1 MEASDGRA
9 EVRRVDLDAEGAA
22 AAAKD
27 SRLEKLREDRLSKP
41 ETPRRITFGQLLTA
55 AQHKAHIAEHYERCK
70 AQGLELGG
78 RVGGSKEL
86 ELSLT
91 GHGFKL
97 SEVAATD
104 VNGDGRVLKTTLHV
118 EESRAQEWERPW
130 ELARAKVCYTLWL
143 EPECGGVPSQQLTS
157 TSGGGSG
164 SGTAAPVEIWVDEPP
179 VPAAGQSETEAG
191 LPEGLE
197 AALKTMRR
205 GETARVSIRP
215 NAKPPP
221 ANRPRAGSSSTAAG
235 FPEGHAHC
243 GKALVAEVTLVNF
256 ENPGSV
262 MMMSADEE
270 LEKAAECKHLG
281 NQRFKRGDYARALRR
296 YKRAL
301 ELLEYDE
308 KRNFVGWE
316 AEQKALQAKERVSV
330 LNNLA
335 MVQFKLGDYDE
346 SRKMCGRVLAAE
358 PGNAKAKY
366 RRAAAHL
373 AMGGEHIADS
383 IDELRGVLAL
393 EPTNNQAKKELAK
406 AKKALKVAAPLH
418 FYVAT
423 PSLCVSVSVLPT
435 YGAAQ
440 DYKETPEAKE
450 AQARGMS
457 SGLKNM
463 FDRPSSAKA
472 EAATAPLA
480 GTESSELISAT
491 EKLAQLEAAEAA
503 KKKKQGSG
511 GGGGSSKKSPKK
523 TGNTKAQ
530 AQSSAAE
537 LRKLHEDMPA
547 DVNALLAKMAGE
559 AGIDINRLPE
569 LMAGYDQ
576 KHAGGLRA
584 QAEGG
589 GLGKDMQGLDSLEAE
604 LDALEAQLG
613 S

>member
-1 MEASDGRA
+1 
-9 EVRRVDLDAEGAA
+9 
-22 AAAKD
+22 
-27 SRLEKLREDRLSKP
+27 
-41 ETPRRITFGQLLTA
+41 
-55 AQHKAHIAEHYERCK
+55 
-70 AQGLELGG
+70 
-78 RVGGSKEL
+78 
-86 ELSLT
+86 
-91 GHGFKL
+91 
-97 SEVAATD
+97 
-104 VNGDGRVLKTTLHV
+104 
-118 EESRAQEWERPW
+118 
-130 ELARAKVCYTLWL
+130 
-143 EPECGGVPSQQLTS
+143 
-157 TSGGGSG
+157 
-164 SGTAAPVEIWVDEPP
+164 
-179 VPAAGQSETEAG
+179 
-191 LPEGLE
+191 
-197 AALKTMRR
+197 
-205 GETARVSIRP
+205 
-215 NAKPPP
+215 
-221 ANRPRAGSSSTAAG
+221 
-235 FPEGHAHC
+235 
-243 GKALVAEVTLVNF
+243 LVAEVTLVNF

-316 AEQKALQAKERVSV
+316 AEQKALQAKESVSV

-366 RRAAAHL
+366 RRAAAYL

-383 IDELRGVLAL
+383 IDELRAVLAL

-406 AKKALKVAAPLH
+406 AKKALKVAAPPH

-423 PSLCVSVSVLPT
+423 PSLCVSVSCVSVSVLPM

-440 DYKETPEAKE
+440 EYKETPEAKE

-472 EAATAPLA
+472 ESATAPLA

-503 KKKKQGSG
+503 KKRKKQGSG
-511 GGGGSSKKSPKK
+511 GGGSKK
-523 TGNTKAQ
+523 TDNTKAQ

-559 AGIDINRLPE
+559 AGIDINSLPE
-569 LMAGYDQ
+569 LMAGYDK

-584 QAEGG
+584 QATGG

>member
-1 MEASDGRA
+1 MEASDSRV
-9 EVRRVDLDAEGAA
+9 EVRRVNLDAEGTA

-27 SRLEKLREDRLSKP
+27 SRLEKLREDRLSQKEKP
-41 ETPRRITFGQLLTA
+41 RPLTFGQLLTA
-55 AQHKAHIAEHYERCK
+55 EQHKAHVAEHYQRCK
-70 AQGLELGG
+70 ARGLELGG
-78 RVGGSKEL
+78 RVGGAKEL

-118 EESRAQEWERPW
+118 EESAQEWERPW

-143 EPECGGVPSQQLTS
+143 EPDGGGVPSQQLMDT
-157 TSGGGSG
+157 GGGSG
-164 SGTAAPVEIWVDEPP
+164 GGTGTPVEIWIDEPP
-179 VPAAGQSETEAG
+179 VPAAEQTEAE

-197 AALKTMRR
+197 AAIRTMRR

-215 NAKPPP
+215 NAKPP
-221 ANRPRAGSSSTAAG
+221 AASRRRGGSGSKVAG

-256 ENPGSV
+256 DNPGSV
-262 MMMSADEE
+262 MMMNADEE
-270 LEKAAECKHLG
+270 LEKAAECKALG
-281 NQRFKRGDYARALRR
+281 NQRFKAGDYARALRR

-316 AEQKALQAKERVSV
+316 AEQKVLQAKERVSV
-330 LNNLA
+330 LNNMA
-335 MVQFKLGDYDE
+335 MVHFKLGDYDE

-383 IDELRGVLAL
+383 VDELKAVLVL
-393 EPTNNQAKKELAK
+393 EPTNQQAKKELAK
-406 AKKALKVAAPLH
+406 AKKALKVG
-418 FYVAT
+418 T
-423 PSLCVSVSVLPT
+423 PVHLYCHPCLSDCLPM
-435 YGAAQ
+435 YGLAQ
-440 DYKETPEAKE
+440 EYKETPEAKE
-450 AQARGMS
+450 AQAKGMS
-457 SGLKNM
+457 SGLKSM
-463 FDRPSSAKA
+463 FDRPRSAKA
-472 EAATAPLA
+472 ESATAPA
-480 GTESSELISAT
+480 TESSALISAT
-491 EKLAQLEAAEAA
+491 EKLAQLEAAELA
-503 KKKKQGSG
+503 KEKKQGNG
-511 GGGGSSKKSPKK
+511 CGSR
-523 TGNTKAQ
+523 
-530 AQSSAAE
+530 AAE

-547 DVNALLAKMAGE
+547 DVNALLAKMADE
-559 AGIDINRLPE
+559 AGIDINSLPE
-569 LMAGYDQ
+569 LMAGYDK

-589 GLGKDMQGLDSLEAE
+589 GLGKDMQSLDSLEAD